1 MAVIDIPFPFGDL
14 PIKPELTGKIKIT
27 DEMQQTL
34 ATLMGWDG
42 SARRLVKTSRSGS
55 LQTSASRFAGILTE
69 TSDAPNQIQTFS
81 NVPTT
86 EVMIMGHPDNGE
98 KIWVNVGTNPTT
110 ANSWPLDAGDVIQ
123 LSIDNLE
130 QLKIFVVTN
139 GNQVIVLYT
148 N

>member
-1 MAVIDIPFPFGDL
+1 MADIVIPFPFGDL

-27 DEMQQTL
+27 DDVTQTL
-34 ATLMGWDG
+34 ATLLGWDG
-42 SARRLVKTSRSGS
+42 SARRLVKTSMSGS
-55 LQTSASRFAGILTE
+55 LQTSASRFGGISTK
-69 TSDAPNQIQTFS
+69 TSTAPNQIQTYS

-98 KIWVNVGTNPTT
+98 KIWINVGINPTVD
-110 ANSWPLDAGDVIQ
+110 NSWPLDAGDVLQ

-130 QLKIFVVTN
+130 KLKILVVTS

-148 N
+148 R